1 MQRNFERT
9 GALPLYLLKPPHF
22 GSFSNRFQPNFSEL
36 VRRSAL
42 PRFQPELPKSLPPL
56 SPIFPDQSGH
66 TPTGATRADTRG
78 PDHQSRHAPTS
89 APERTHAHQGT
100 EAATRPPAHQSG
112 HTPARAPK
120 PPRAH
125 QRTRADTRGPGHQSR
140 HAPTSAPERTRAH
153 QGTKAA
159 TRPPAHQSGH
169 TPTRAPKP
177 PRAHQRTRA
186 DTRGPRHQSLMP
198 RNAEFCNGM
207 VFGYWS

>member
-1 MQRNFERT
+1 MAVRLPRRRRGGLIFFCSATRCVFFKGDIYVRGIPQLNFLIFWGSGSVRRNFERT

-42 PRFQPELPKSLPPL
+42 PRFQPELLKSLPPL
-56 SPIFPDQSGH
+56 SPIFSDQSGH

-100 EAATRPPAHQSG
+100 
-112 HTPARAPK
+112 
-120 PPRAH
+120 
-125 QRTRADTRGPGHQSR
+125 
-140 HAPTSAPERTRAH
+140 
-153 QGTKAA
+153 KAA

-169 TPTRAPKP
+169 TRTEAPKP
-177 PRAHQRTRA
+177 DAP
-186 DTRGPRHQSLMP
+186 
-198 RNAEFCNGM
+198 EC
-207 VFGYWS
+207 